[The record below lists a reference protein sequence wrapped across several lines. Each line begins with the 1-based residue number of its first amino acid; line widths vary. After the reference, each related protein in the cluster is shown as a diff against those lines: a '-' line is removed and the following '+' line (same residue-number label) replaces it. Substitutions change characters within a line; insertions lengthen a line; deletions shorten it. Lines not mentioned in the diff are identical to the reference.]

1 MILQSLLSLCLAH
14 QPDAT
19 IEVVERINPIVY
31 VANPTYGG
39 TLKRDNVLDPIILSV
54 APSHANSSFLKG
66 YKDIEVYVGANIKS
80 LTECDYQADPL
91 YCSLE
96 NDHWVLTTFVNES
109 PDTAVLVMTLY
120 DNRGLIIGTST
131 STKKS
136 EEKCD
141 VTQKET
147 KIKGNGPK
155 GVYSQKIEEKETGVC
170 RNIAPL
176 IDYHMINQTVMSLYL
191 GVK

>member
-1 MILQSLLSLCLAH
+1 MLLEALLSLCLAH
-14 QPDAT
+14 QPDAS
-19 IEVVERINPIVY
+19 IDVVARINPIVY

-39 TLKRDNVLDPIILSV
+39 NTKRSNVLDPIILSV
-54 APSHANSSFLKG
+54 APGHANSSFLKG
-66 YKDIEVYVGANIKS
+66 YKDIKVYVGANIRS
-80 LTECDYQADPL
+80 LTDCDYKDDPL

-96 NDHWVLTTFVNES
+96 NDHWVLTTFINET

-120 DNRGLIIGTST
+120 DNRGVIISTST

-147 KIKGNGPK
+147 RIKGNGPK
-155 GVYSQKIEEKETGVC
+155 GVYSQKIEEKKVDDC
-170 RNIAPL
+170 YNVAPL
-176 IDYHMINQTVMSLYL
+176 IDYHMINQNVMSLYL

>member
-1 MILQSLLSLCLAH
+1 MLSFLLSLCLAH
-14 QPDAT
+14 QPDGLL
-19 IEVVERINPIVY
+19 EVVERKDPIIY

-39 TLKRDNVLDPIILSV
+39 TTTRRQVLDPIILSV
-54 APSHANSSFLKG
+54 APGHANSTFLKG
-66 YKDIEVYVGANIKS
+66 YKDINIYVGANIGS
-80 LTECDYQADPL
+80 LTGCDYEADPL

-96 NDHWVLTTFVNES
+96 NDHWVLTTFINET

-120 DNRGLIIGTST
+120 DNRGMIIGTST
-131 STKKS
+131 RTKRAV
-136 EEKCD
+136 EKCD

-147 KIKGNGPK
+147 QIRGNGPK
-155 GVYSQKIEEKETGVC
+155 GAYSQKIEESQTGEC
-170 RNIAPL
+170 RNVAPL

>member
-1 MILQSLLSLCLAH
+1 MFLHFLLSLCFGH
-14 QPDAT
+14 QPDGVL
-19 IEVVERINPIVY
+19 EVLDRKDPIIY
-31 VANPTYGG
+31 VANPTYGSK
-39 TLKRDNVLDPIILSV
+39 TARQQVLDPIILSV
-54 APSHANSSFLKG
+54 APGHANSTFLKG
-66 YKDIEVYVGANIKS
+66 YKDINVYVGNNIGS
-80 LTECDYQADPL
+80 LTDCDYQTDPL

-96 NDHWVLTTFVNES
+96 NNHWVLATFINET
-109 PDTAVLVMTLY
+109 PETAVLVMTLY
-120 DNRGLIIGTST
+120 DNRGMIIGTST
-131 STKKS
+131 STKKL

-155 GVYSQKIEEKETGVC
+155 GMYSQKIEEQEIGEC

-176 IDYHMINQTVMSLYL
+176 IDFHMINQNVMSLYL

>member
-14 QPDAT
+14 QPDASMD
-19 IEVVERINPIVY
+19 VVERINPIVY

-39 TLKRDNVLDPIILSV
+39 ISERDNVLDPIILSV

-66 YKDIEVYVGANIKS
+66 YKNIDVYVGANIKS

-91 YCSLE
+91 YCGLQ
-96 NDHWVLTTFVNES
+96 NDHWVLTTFINET
-109 PDTAVLVMTLY
+109 PDTAILVMTLY
-120 DNRGLIIGTST
+120 DNRGMIISTST
-131 STKKS
+131 STKNS
-136 EEKCD
+136 EEICD

-147 KIKGNGPK
+147 KVRGSGPK
-155 GVYSQKIEEKETGVC
+155 GVYSQKIEEKETGEC
-170 RNIAPL
+170 QNIAPL
-176 IDYHMINQTVMSLYL
+176 IDFHMINQNVMSLYL